1 MSTRLAI
8 ALVAALACIVL
19 GACAVGPVP
28 TPLPTLTPTAPPT
41 QAVTEPPET
50 PGPSVDPL
58 LVSSFCDPFATQ
70 VLPAWPP
77 TDAAAA
83 VELDVSFRDWRENPK
98 LVDLADDIKAVLTY
112 LAMARTSS
120 GSVSPTT
127 DAAEAF
133 ADIEAFAAE
142 NC

>member
-8 ALVAALACIVL
+8 AAAIAVAGIVL
-19 GACAVGPVP
+19 AACTVGSVP

-41 QAVTEPPET
+41 QAITESPET

-58 LVSSFCDPFATQ
+58 LVSSFCDPFATE

-83 VELDVSFRDWRENPK
+83 DALDVSFRVWRDNPM
-98 LVDLADDIKAVLTY
+98 LAALADDMKAVLAY
-112 LAMARTSS
+112 LAVARTSS
-120 GSVSPTT
+120 RPVSPTT

-133 ADIEAFAAE
+133 ASIEAFAAE

>member
-1 MSTRLAI
+1 MPTRLALVAI
-8 ALVAALACIVL
+8 AALLVAACS
-19 GACAVGPVP
+19 GGPGRTPQP
-28 TPLPTLTPTAPPT
+28 TLSPTLTPTQT
-41 QAVTEPPET
+41 VTEAPET
-50 PGPSVDPL
+50 PGPTVDPI
-58 LVSSFCDPFATQ
+58 LVSSFCDPFATE

-83 VELDVSFRDWRENPK
+83 GELDFSFRTWRENPN
-98 LVDLADDIKAVLTY
+98 LAALTDDMTAVLTY
-112 LAMARTSS
+112 LAVARMSS

-133 ADIEAFAAE
+133 ASIEAFAAE

>member
-1 MSTRLAI
+1 MSTRFAI
-8 ALVAALACIVL
+8 ATAAVAGIVL
-19 GACAVGPVP
+19 AACTVGSVP
-28 TPLPTLTPTAPPT
+28 TPLPSLTPTAAPT
-41 QAVTEPPET
+41 GAITEAPET
-50 PGPSVDPL
+50 PGPTVDPL
-58 LVSSFCDPFATQ
+58 LVSSFCEPFATE

-83 VELDVSFRDWRENPK
+83 DELDFSFRAWRENAS
-98 LVDLADDIKAVLTY
+98 LSALTDDMKAVLAY
-112 LAMARTSS
+112 LAVARMSS

-133 ADIEAFAAE
+133 ASIEAFAAE